1 MPVNSSQYTEYSNL
15 VITYYN
21 ILLISAS
28 DKN

>member
-1 MPVNSSQYTEYSNL
+1 MSVNSSQYTEYSNL